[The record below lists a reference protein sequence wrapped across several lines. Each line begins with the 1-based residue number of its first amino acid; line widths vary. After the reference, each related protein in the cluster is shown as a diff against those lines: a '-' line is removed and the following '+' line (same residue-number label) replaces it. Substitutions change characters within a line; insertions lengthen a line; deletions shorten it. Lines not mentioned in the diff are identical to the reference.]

1 MTRFGL
7 QLPNFTLGVPDGEL
21 FETFAG
27 IAVAGEESGF
37 DSLWVM
43 DHFYQL
49 PALGGAE
56 QPMLEAYTVLGAL
69 AARTSRARPR
79 HARDRCDLPEPG
91 DAGQDRHDARR
102 HQRWPRDPRDRR
114 SVA

>member
-1 MTRFGL
+1 MTKFGL
-7 QLPNFTLGVPDGEL
+7 QLPNFTLGVSDGEL
-21 FETFAG
+21 FEAFVG

-49 PALGGAE
+49 PALGGSE

-69 AARTSRARPR
+69 AARTSRAR
-79 HARDRCDLPEPG
+79 L
-91 DAGQDRHDARR
+91 
-102 HQRWPRDPRDRR
+102 
-114 SVA
+114 